1 MLTRYFESNPFEIIV
16 NPLRSAYFGFERYR
30 RFRQLTNDHEPK
42 TSAIAF
48 LRDGWTRR
56 WFVDYSRSHIS
67 FVLLRNCDLH
77 PRLSV

>member
-1 MLTRYFESNPFEIIV
+1 VLTRYFESNPFEIIV

-56 WFVDYSRSHIS
+56 
-67 FVLLRNCDLH
+67 
-77 PRLSV
+77 